1 MSKYS
6 SDSNKGGELKNTFN
20 SIVKEET
27 KKIVDIKLI
36 VGENIKN
43 TFSSIVK
50 EEKKVVDVKPQ

>member
-43 TFSSIVK
+43 TFN
-50 EEKKVVDVKPQ
+50 KPALG

>member
-27 KKIVDIKLI
+27 KKIVDINI

-43 TFSSIVK
+43 TFSSIIK
-50 EEKKVVDVKPQ
+50 EEKKVVDVKPL